1 MTKRNKITVSFL
13 PSEKDLWQFI
23 QSKKA
28 TCNISENVR
37 TLIRKDMEF
46 SSVPK
51 DEEIILQKILQKLE
65 EKINITSYERHLID
79 DTLLNN
85 EVKDTINNLWNGIST
100 LNCTYFLKQIRE
112 AYKINHTLVKVNRS
126 NMITYKSNQYS
137 VPAGYI
143 GKTVSLQV
151 YDNHIH
157 VYYSTELIVQH
168 EIQQRKLNYKQEH
181 YIETLSKQLP
191 YTNEIEELA
200 LKNLEAINEVYDN
213 EQ

>member
-1 MTKRNKITVSFL
+1 M
-13 PSEKDLWQFI
+13 
-23 QSKKA
+23 
-28 TCNISENVR
+28 
-37 TLIRKDMEF
+37 
-46 SSVPK
+46 
-51 DEEIILQKILQKLE
+51 
-65 EKINITSYERHLID
+65 
-79 DTLLNN
+79 
-85 EVKDTINNLWNGIST
+85 
-100 LNCTYFLKQIRE
+100 
-112 AYKINHTLVKVNRS
+112 
-126 NMITYKSNQYS
+126 
-137 VPAGYI
+137 
-143 GKTVSLQV
+143 

>member
-1 MTKRNKITVSFL
+1 MKILDEIHAYQGKFNYEELNQFIKELCNRVNHEYNQGTGGIPVLSL
-13 PSEKDLWQFI
+13 QKEKDLLSQLP
-23 QSKKA
+23 S
-28 TCNISENVR
+28 
-37 TLIRKDMEF
+37 
-46 SSVPK
+46 
-51 DEEIILQKILQKLE
+51 
-65 EKINITSYERHLID
+65 
-79 DTLLNN
+79 
-85 EVKDTINNLWNGIST
+85 
-100 LNCTYFLKQIRE
+100 KQIRD

-157 VYYSTELIVQH
+157 VYYSTELIVRH

-200 LKNLEAINEVYDN
+200 LKNLEAINEVYDD